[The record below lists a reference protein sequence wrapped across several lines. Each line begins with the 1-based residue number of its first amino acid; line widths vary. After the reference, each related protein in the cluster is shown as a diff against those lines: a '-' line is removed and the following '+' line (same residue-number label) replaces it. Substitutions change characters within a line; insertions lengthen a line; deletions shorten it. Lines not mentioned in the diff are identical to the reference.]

1 VQNKMIVDSSE
12 PDLSDIA
19 IPNFPYDFPFIHQQE
34 FFEHRDNDV
43 IMRSPTCSGKTDAFL
58 VSFVNRFKE
67 SEKRPKCLYMAP
79 TKLLMESQFENITD
93 YLSEH
98 EIKHEI
104 LRAGYTFK
112 TLFSK
117 LSENDFIISSPD
129 IIFYILLRR
138 GQHIGPLYEKI
149 MNSLDSVVFDEL
161 HLFDTYILVNIKNLI
176 NIIKNIK
183 QDVSVYLLSATMDL
197 KDVIDPEEFKIIDG
211 VSKTDKVWVKGK
223 EIDYRNVD
231 DVIQYLEENDFLK
244 NTVYV
249 ANSVERAMRL
259 HENFEDES
267 SFLVGKMWY
276 PADDEE
282 ERMSMIRDNLEK
294 TKSGALTFATSVF
307 RQGVDIGV
315 DNLITEEPWDY
326 QDAVQTFGRCGRR
339 DESTFVMLT
348 RKSPLL
354 NDLNSEEKI
363 TRKEFEDLLEGHFR
377 PKEYEEQKRMMTA
390 MWYKL
395 YEKTKL
401 KKQVKFLITEEMKEA
416 HEEFKDFL
424 PDVSFREPSPS
435 VKYKDLGVNLFDL
448 LKFKGIWRNF
458 YPTDDDFHVAEL
470 KDGGRLINRAYS
482 RAKKKDLP
490 QFTLV
495 KKKRYERTDYYNL
508 TLEFNGIQ
516 FTVNAKVGG
525 RNEYRYKSVNEMNL
539 KTKSFEPVAFFEG
552 VGE

>member
-1 VQNKMIVDSSE
+1 MIIVSSSPE
-12 PDLSDIA
+12 LSGET
-19 IPNFPYDFPFIHQQE
+19 IPNFPHKFPFSHQFDFYKHSDE
-34 FFEHRDNDV
+34 D
-43 IMRSPTCSGKTDAFL
+43 IILKSPTCSGKTDAFL
-58 VSFVNRFKE
+58 VSFVNRFE
-67 SEKRPKCLYMAP
+67 DSDQRIKCLYMAP
-79 TKLLMESQFENITD
+79 TKLLMESQFENITE
-93 YLSEH
+93 YLSKH
-98 EIKHEI
+98 NIKHEI

-129 IIFYILLRR
+129 IIYYILLRR
-138 GQHIGPLYEKI
+138 GQHIGSLYEKI
-149 MNSLDSVVFDEL
+149 VKSLDSVVFDEL
-161 HLFDTYILVNIKNLI
+161 HLFDTYILVNIRNLVEILKNVKPKI
-176 NIIKNIK
+176 SI
-183 QDVSVYLLSATMDL
+183 YLLSATMDL
-197 KDVIDPEEFKIIDG
+197 KGVIDPSDFKTISG
-211 VSKTDKVWVKGK
+211 VSKTDRVFGEGK
-223 EIDYRNVD
+223 EINYRDINK
-231 DVIQYLEENDFLK
+231 ITRYLEKNDYLD

-259 HENFEDES
+259 YEKFEDKS

-282 ERMSMIRDNLEK
+282 ERMSMIKDNLEK
-294 TKSGALTFATSVF
+294 TKNGALTFATSVF

-339 DESTFVMLT
+339 NESRFVMLT

-354 NDLNSEEKI
+354 AELNSEKKI
-363 TRKEFEDLLEGHFR
+363 TRNEFEGFLQDHFR

-416 HEEFKDFL
+416 HEEFEDFL

-435 VKYKDLGVNLFDL
+435 VKYKDMSVSLFDL
-448 LKFKGIWRNF
+448 MKFKGIWRNF

-470 KDGGRLINRAYS
+470 KDGDRLINRAYP

-495 KKKRYERTDYYNL
+495 KKKRYERSDYYNL
-508 TLEFNGIQ
+508 TLEFDGIQ
-516 FTVNAKVGG
+516 FTVNAKVGDM
-525 RNEYRYKSVNEMNL
+525 NEYRYKFVNEMNL
-539 KTKSFEPVAFFEG
+539 KTKSFKPVAFFEG